1 MVMKSQYRPHL
12 PIYKTAKGW
21 LTSAEREALVKYA
34 QDTRIGLGSGVAA
47 TIINIGVE
55 YGASLICLRHGNPAA
70 RIIGVDID
78 ISKNQA
84 TTVKLIERDSGLL
97 GYNWEFYTKNPAIDL
112 LFVDGD
118 HSYEGVVRDLIW
130 TTYVRPSGYVIFHD
144 CYDWPPAPPKTEH
157 GICPGVNRAVEEW
170 FQTNQDVYVERE
182 FVDTMRIFR
191 RIQ

>member
-1 MVMKSQYRPHL
+1 ML
-12 PIYKTAKGW
+12 YKTARGM
-21 LTSAEREALVKYA
+21 LTDAEREALVKYA
-34 QDTRIGLGSGVAA
+34 RDVRFGLDYGGVTA

-55 YGASLICLRHGNPAA
+55 YGASLVCLRHGNPTAT
-70 RIIGVDID
+70 IIGVDID
-78 ISKNQA
+78 TSQCEARTAKL
-84 TTVKLIERDSGLL
+84 VKMDSAEFGRQ
-97 GYNWEFYTKNPAIDL
+97 WEMYTDRKEIDL

-118 HSYEGVVRDLIW
+118 HSYEGVVRDLVW

-170 FQTNQDVYVERE
+170 FQANQDVFTERE

-191 RIQ
+191 RIK